1 MKKLLILLGLLLA
14 SPAFAVDNT
23 VIVTPGTGITMRSKD
38 VGSGVESMIHILGDT
53 SGNPIYGTAGT
64 ANANI
69 LTVQGIAAMTPLL
82 ATVTGTVAAT
92 QSGTW
97 NVTNISGTISLPTGA
112 ATAANQGTTADAPC
126 TLPASATACSEIAV
140 QKAIAN
146 AANGSIPAGSAII
159 GKVTTDQT
167 THGTTDLVAADITK
181 IAGVAAV
188 ADPCQTAV
196 KVYTPVNVVTATNV
210 IITAVSAKKKYICGI
225 FLYPGGTDNIAV
237 YQATTATSCAT
248 AAADIFGGHTA
259 ATGFLATATAGF
271 VVGNGASAIAA
282 TNTVNTDIC
291 ITTSAAVQ
299 LSGVVVTVDQ

>member
-112 ATAANQGTTADAPC
+112 ATSANQSTEITS
-126 TLPASATACSEIAV
+126 LATIAT
-140 QKAIAN
+140 N
-146 AANGSIPAGSAII
+146 TGAAIPAGTAII

-188 ADPCQTAV
+188 ADPCQTAA